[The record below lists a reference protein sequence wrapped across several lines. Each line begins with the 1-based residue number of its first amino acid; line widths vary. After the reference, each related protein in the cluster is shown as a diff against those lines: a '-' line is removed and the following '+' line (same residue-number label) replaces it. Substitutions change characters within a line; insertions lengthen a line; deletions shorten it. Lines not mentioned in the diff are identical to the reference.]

1 MTMEEDSAGLTPYR
15 SMTAIE
21 PKPKKLHGLI
31 PSKVIYPDNH
41 KCSKPTLNRFFRWL
55 LFWWPDLKWGSVYRC
70 RECDQVFVADW
81 EHPSMWQEGW
91 SWQNLQWVETNVERW
106 TAAGGDEK

>member
-15 SMTAIE
+15 SMIALE

-41 KCSKPTLNRFFRWL
+41 NCSKPTLNRFFRWL
-55 LFWWPDLKWGSVYRC
+55 LFWLPDLKWGSVYRC
-70 RECDQVFVADW
+70 RKCDQVFVADW
-81 EHPSMWQEGW
+81 EYPSMWQDGW
-91 SWQNLQWVETNVERW
+91 SWQSLRW
-106 TAAGGDEK
+106 REDRIDKWIKAGGDEK